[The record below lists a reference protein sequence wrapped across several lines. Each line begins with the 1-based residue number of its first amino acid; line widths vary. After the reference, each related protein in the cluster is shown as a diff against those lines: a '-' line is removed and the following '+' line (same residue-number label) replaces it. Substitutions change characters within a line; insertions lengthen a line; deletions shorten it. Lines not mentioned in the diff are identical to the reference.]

1 MKTPFAFRP
10 YWWLTALLLTGA
22 TAASAQIA
30 HLSDG
35 QIRAETR
42 RAERQARRQVRRDPN
57 ARELSQTHLNMS
69 AYNMKLNEQGHRVV
83 KAGDGRE
90 NFQFNKKGEAQVT
103 DAAVLTRKRLRKK
116 DR

>member
-1 MKTPFAFRP
+1 MKTSFAFAP
-10 YWWLTALLLTGA
+10 CLCLTAWLMMGA
-22 TAASAQIA
+22 PAASAQIA
-30 HLSDG
+30 HQTDAQL
-35 QIRAETR
+35 RAETR
-42 RAERQARRQVRRDPN
+42 RAERQARRQIRRDPE
-57 ARELSQTHLNMS
+57 AREFSQTHLNMS
-69 AYNMKLNEQGHRVV
+69 AYNMKLNKPGHKAV